1 MAEPFAPP
9 ARLGHWID
17 GAAAE
22 SGRWAPVVE
31 PATGRQY
38 AEHACADAVVVD
50 AAVQAAAR
58 ALPGW
63 AGRSGAERAA
73 ALHKLADAVAAERET
88 LAQWESLDTGK
99 PLHVARAVD
108 IARAEANLRFFAEAA
123 SQFASEA
130 HAMPAAINYTLRP
143 AAGVAAC
150 ISPWNLPLYL
160 LTWKVAPALAAGCTV
175 VAKPS
180 EVTPLTAHRL
190 AELSQVAGL
199 PPGVFNLVQGI
210 GPEAGAALVGH
221 AGISAVS
228 FTGSTRVGADIQAH
242 TAGQFKKV
250 SLELGGKNAF
260 VVFDDADLPRAVAEA
275 VRAGFSNQGQICLCG
290 SRVLVHRRVFDAFVG
305 AFVAAVARLRV
316 GDPLDASTDLGAL
329 VSAAHRDKVLGCIAT
344 ARAEGGEVL
353 VGGGPAEVAGRCQGG
368 FFVEPTVLVGLGPG
382 CRTNQDEI
390 FGPVVTVQ
398 PFDDDDE
405 AVALANATRY
415 GLACSLWTRD
425 VGRAHRLAARVRAGL
440 VWVNCWMVRD
450 LRTPFGG
457 SGNSGLGREGGW
469 EAMRF
474 FSEPKN
480 VCVAY

>member
-1 MAEPFAPP
+1 VQS
-9 ARLGHWID
+9 D
-17 GAAAE
+17 G
-22 SGRWAPVVE
+22 WAPVVE
-31 PATGRQY
+31 PATGRVF
-38 AEHACADAVVVD
+38 AEHACADAAVVD
-50 AAVQAAAR
+50 AAVQAAR
-58 ALPGW
+58 LALDDW
-63 AGRSGAERAA
+63 SGRSGTERAA
-73 ALHKLADAVAAERET
+73 ALHRFADAVAAERET

-99 PLHVARAVD
+99 PVHVARRVD
-108 IARAEANLRFFAEAA
+108 LARAEANLRFFAEAA
-123 SQFASEA
+123 SQFASES
-130 HAMPAAINYTLRP
+130 HAMPGAIHYTLRP

-190 AELSQVAGL
+190 AELSAVAGL
-199 PPGVFNLVQGI
+199 PPGVFNLVQGV
-210 GPEAGAALVGH
+210 GPSAGAALVSH
-221 AGISAVS
+221 PNVSAVS
-228 FTGSTRVGADIQAH
+228 FTGSTRVGADIQAR

-260 VVFDDADLPRAVAEA
+260 VVFADADLPRAVAEA

-290 SRVLVHRRVFDAFVG
+290 SRMLVERKVYDRFVS
-305 AFVAAVARLRV
+305 AFVAAVAALRV
-316 GDPLDASTDLGAL
+316 GDPLDDRSDLGAL
-329 VSAAHRDKVLGCIAT
+329 VSAGHRDKVLACIAT

-353 VGGGPAEVAGRCQGG
+353 TGGGPAEVAGRCQGG
-368 FFVEPTVLVGLGPG
+368 YFVQPTVLSGLGPS

-398 PFDDDDE
+398 PFDGDDE

-415 GLACSLWTRD
+415 GLAASLWTSD
-425 VGRAHRLAARVRAGL
+425 VGRAHRLAARLCAGI

-457 SGNSGLGREGGW
+457 SGDSGLGREGGW

-474 FSEPKN
+474 FTEPKN
-480 VCVAY
+480 VCVAF

>member
-1 MAEPFAPP
+1 MAELLAPP
-9 ARLGHWID
+9 TRLTHWID
-17 GAAAE
+17 GVAVE
-22 SGRWAPVVE
+22 GGPWAPVFE
-31 PATGRQY
+31 PATGQQY
-38 AEHACADAVVVD
+38 AEHACAEEAVVRG
-50 AAVQAAAR
+50 AVQAARR

-63 AGRSGAERAA
+63 SATSGSERAA
-73 ALHKLADAVAAERET
+73 LLHRFADAVAAEHEM
-88 LAQWESLDTGK
+88 LAQWESQDTGK
-99 PLHVARAVD
+99 PVHVARAVD
-108 IARAEANLRFFAEAA
+108 IARAVANLRFFAEAA

-130 HAMPAAINYTLRP
+130 HPMPAAINYTLRS

-190 AELSQVAGL
+190 AELSKVAGL
-199 PPGVFNLVQGI
+199 PPGVFNLVQGL
-210 GPEAGAALVGH
+210 GGEAGASLV
-221 AGISAVS
+221 ADRDVSAVS
-228 FTGSTRVGADIQAH
+228 FTGSTRVGADIQTR
-242 TAGQFKKV
+242 TAGHFKKV

-260 VVFDDADLPRAVAEA
+260 VVFADADLPRAVAEA

-290 SRVLVHRRVFDAFVG
+290 SRVLVERSVFDAFVA
-305 AFVAAVARLRV
+305 AFAAAVGRLRV
-316 GDPLDASTDLGAL
+316 GDPRDSSTDLGAL
-329 VSAAHRDKVLGCIAT
+329 VSAAHRDKVLGCIAR

-353 VGGGPAEVAGRCQGG
+353 TGGGPAEVSGRCQGG
-368 FFVEPTVLVGLGPG
+368 FFVQPTVVIGLGPD
-382 CRTNQDEI
+382 CATNQEEI

-398 PFDDDDE
+398 PFDGDDE
-405 AVALANATRY
+405 AVALANASRY

-425 VGRAHRLAARVRAGL
+425 VGRAHRLASRVRAGV
-440 VWVNCWMVRD
+440 VWVNCWMLRD

-457 SGNSGLGREGGW
+457 SGDSGLGREGGW

-474 FSEPKN
+474 FTEPKN